1 MGLTVKKK
9 CRERCDLSRQRRKC
23 AHPKVVDSYYV
34 EFHVVD
40 DGKHLSLARGLAGA
54 KLKRWKV
61 SSTNRTIAKQQEALI
76 KTELMKGLIK
86 SEHLQ
91 GPLLFKTLAEAY
103 LTAPEIQRQAL
114 YDWKVRMVRGRLLP
128 LFGDKIITTI
138 TAGMIE
144 EYRAKRRIEPG
155 RHGTA
160 VKIATINR
168 DLALLKHMFS
178 YALREGWLER
188 NPVSLVKFDKENNA
202 RDRVLSAEEFE
213 GLQRHSS
220 PHLQAINLMAYHTGM
235 RRGEILNLTWDR
247 VDLKAGLIRLKA
259 EDTKTDEARFVPL
272 TADLTTQLK
281 DLYKVRY
288 LHEPHVFL
296 VNGKS
301 VHSIKTAFNAARRR
315 AKIEGFR
322 FHDFRHPAVSNMQRA
337 GIDHLTIMRITGH
350 KTMEVFKRYS
360 FLESD
365 LKEAAH
371 GFNSY
376 LRLAHHRQNSDT
388 HDSAINQFRRP

>member
-1 MGLTVKKK
+1 MGLTK
-9 CRERCDLSRQRRKC
+9 RK
-23 AHPKVVDSYYV
+23 DSWYV
-34 EFHVVD
+34 EFHVLD
-40 DGKHLSLARGLAGA
+40 DGKHLSLARGVTGA
-54 KLKRWKV
+54 RLKRWKV
-61 SSTNRTIAKQQEALI
+61 SSLNRTIAKQQEALI

-86 SEHLQ
+86 SEHVQ
-91 GPLLFKTLAEAY
+91 GPVSFKNLAELY
-103 LTAPEIQRQAL
+103 LAAPEIQRQAL
-114 YDWKVRMVRGRLLP
+114 YDWKVRLVRGRLLP
-128 LFGDKIITTI
+128 TFGDKLITTI

-155 RHGTA
+155 RHGTP

-168 DLALLKHMFS
+168 DLALLKHLFS
-178 YALREGWLER
+178 YAMRECWLER

-202 RDRVLSAEEFE
+202 RDRVLSPEEFE
-213 GLQRHSS
+213 RLQRHSS
-220 PHLQAINLMAYHTGM
+220 PHLQAINLMAYQTGM

-272 TADLTTQLK
+272 TADLTAQVK
-281 DLYKVRY
+281 ELYKIRY

-301 VHSIKTAFNAARRR
+301 VSSVKTAFNAACRR

-322 FHDFRHPAVSNMQRA
+322 FHDFRHTAVTNMRRA

-350 KTMEVFKRYS
+350 KTLEVFKRYNS

-365 LKEAAH
+365 LREAAH
-371 GFNSY
+371 RFNTY
-376 LRLAHHRQNSDT
+376 ITLAHREQNRDT
-388 HDSAINQFRRP
+388 HKSPINQRMRP